1 MINIEHRHFVLILKY
16 GVLWWL
22 VTCIGGMGG
31 PVEKTGGG
39 GGGDGRIKMRGSE

>member
-1 MINIEHRHFVLILKY
+1 MITIEHRHFVLILKY

-31 PVEKTGGG
+31 PVEKKEGKEGEMGG
-39 GGGDGRIKMRGSE
+39 

>member
-1 MINIEHRHFVLILKY
+1 MMINIEQRHFVLILKY

-31 PVEKTGGG
+31 PVEKEEGEMGG
-39 GGGDGRIKMRGSE
+39 

>member
-22 VTCIGGMGG
+22 VTCIEGMEG
-31 PVEKTGGG
+31 PVEKTRGGG
-39 GGGDGRIKMRGSE
+39 GWEDKDERK